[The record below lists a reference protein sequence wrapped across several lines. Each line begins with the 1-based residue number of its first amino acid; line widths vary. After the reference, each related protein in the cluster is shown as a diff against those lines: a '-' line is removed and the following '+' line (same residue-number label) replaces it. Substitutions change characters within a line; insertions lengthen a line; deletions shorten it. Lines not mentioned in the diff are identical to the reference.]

1 MKYVIGRAQLIPEE
15 TIVLVALGMSTN
27 SKIMY
32 NLRLPEINR
41 DSTVIDKWR
50 LIAKN

>member
-1 MKYVIGRAQLIPEE
+1 MKCTIGRVQLMPQE
-15 TIVLVALGMSTN
+15 TITLVALGMSTN